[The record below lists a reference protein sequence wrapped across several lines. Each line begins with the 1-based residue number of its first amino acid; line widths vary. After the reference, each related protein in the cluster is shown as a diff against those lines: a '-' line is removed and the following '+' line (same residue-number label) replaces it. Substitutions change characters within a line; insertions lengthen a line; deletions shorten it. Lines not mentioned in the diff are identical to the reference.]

1 MKTISNPMGW
11 LRAGA
16 LGGALLFG
24 AATIAGPVA
33 ADELGTSSACLETA
47 SVGMSQ
53 VDEQAGFSF
62 TAIDEQMS
70 VGFAEIEAQDSI
82 FGVTA
87 LDDQAGT
94 GFTAIEEQS
103 ITCVG

>member
-1 MKTISNPMGW
+1 MKMISNPMGW

-24 AATIAGPVA
+24 AATIAGPAA

-47 SVGMSQ
+47 SAGLSQ

-62 TAIDEQMS
+62 TAIDEQVS
-70 VGFAEIEAQDSI
+70 VGFVAIDEQVSVG
-82 FGVTA
+82 FTA
-87 LDDQAGT
+87 LDDQTGA

-103 ITCVG
+103 ITCVS